1 MGHGV
6 AKDLYTRLGEKM
18 DHLSMRVP
26 NNAAFYAI
34 LKEIFTQEE
43 AELVVTMPYALSS
56 FEKVRQTTRIEET
69 RLRQLLDTVC
79 DKGLVIDVKIG
90 GEYHY
95 MPSPLVIGLFEFTMM
110 RTGPDARSKRWAE
123 LFNQYLS
130 GDDAFYAANFKEG
143 QKVSIMRTL
152 VHPESLAPEVFAE
165 ILDYEKAEA
174 LIEQAHQYSIGICS
188 CRHEKHHAGEKT
200 CQVPLEGCTSFDG
213 GARYLIRHGLARTS
227 CKSEMLE
234 NLARSREMGLV
245 LNADNVKRHVNFM
258 CHCCSDCCNC
268 LRGIRQF
275 GYANTVVTS
284 NYRAEIMDEGC
295 PGCGACEKA
304 CPINAI
310 EMIPI
315 QNPTTKKKKR
325 FKVDA
330 SICIGCGVCALK
342 CKIEG
347 SLRMV
352 KRPQQVLYPETTIQR
367 VIAQSLERGTLP
379 YQIFSDPHSKTHEY
393 MRAVLGA
400 FLNLPV
406 VRKTLMSAVLESRF
420 FSNLCVKM
428 ESRGFSG

>member
-1 MGHGV
+1 MGHLV
-6 AKDLYTRLGEKM
+6 AKDLYTRLGEKI

-26 NNAAFYAI
+26 NNEAFYAL
-34 LKEIFTQEE
+34 LKEVFTHDQ
-43 AELVVTMPYALSS
+43 AELVAAMPYALSS
-56 FEKVRQTTRIEET
+56 FRKVQQTTGIEET
-69 RLRQLLDTVC
+69 RLRQLLDIVC
-79 DKGLVIDVKIG
+79 DKGLVIDIKIK

-95 MPSPLVIGLFEFTMM
+95 MPSPMVIGIFEFTMM
-110 RTGPDARSKRWAE
+110 RTGPDTRSKRWAE

-130 GDDAFYAANFKEG
+130 GDDSLYAANFKDG
-143 QKVSIMRTL
+143 QQVSVMRTL
-152 VHPESLAPEVFAE
+152 VHKESLAPEVFAE

-174 LIEQAHQYSIGICS
+174 IIEQAHQYSIGICS
-188 CRHEKHHAGEKT
+188 CRHEKHHTGEKT
-200 CQVPLEGCTSFDG
+200 CKVPLDGCTSFDS
-213 GARYLIRHGLARTS
+213 GASYLIHHGLARPS
-227 CKSEMLE
+227 SKSEMLE
-234 NLARSREMGLV
+234 ILARSKEMGLV
-245 LNADNVKRHVNFM
+245 LNADNVQRHVSFM

-268 LRGIRQF
+268 LRGISQF

-284 NYRAEIMDEGC
+284 NFMAEIIDEEC

-310 EMIPI
+310 EAIPI
-315 QNPTTKKKKR
+315 KHPTTKKKKQFR
-325 FKVDA
+325 VDS

-342 CKIEG
+342 CKIKG

-352 KRPQQVLYPETTIQR
+352 KRPQRVLYPETTIQR

-379 YQIFSDPHSKTHEY
+379 YQIFSHPQSKTHEY

-406 VRKTLMSAVLESRF
+406 VKKTLMSAVLESRF
-420 FSNLCVKM
+420 FSNLCIKM